1 LHTSHLRNN
10 VDTDNFHDYEVD
22 NVNIRSLL
30 GVRDMRPCVLLLT
43 LLVVLAGCKPEDTP
57 TALRMVRTL
66 VVDTKRINEDRQ
78 AIGEVKPRY
87 ESDLSFRVAGK
98 VLSRLVDVGAWVKQ
112 GDTLA
117 TLDTQDYQNRLR
129 SAEAD
134 VSSAEAALVNA
145 QGTEARQAKLLK
157 DGWTPKATYDT
168 ALQNLQA
175 AEARLK
181 AAKAILDLNHDQL
194 NYTTLKADFD
204 GVITA
209 VGAEAGQNVNAGQM
223 VVKLAR
229 PDDKDGVFNIAE
241 TAFTDISKT
250 QLEVVVWPLSDPV
263 TRTYAVKVTL
273 NNPPPQ
279 LRFGM
284 SIGGRLKGKPAL
296 AVALPLSALFE
307 RNGSPAVWVLDQQS
321 SSLTLRPITVARYEA
336 NTIVVASGL
345 AKGDIV
351 VTAGVNTLTVGQKV
365 RLAEANLVRSDS
377 Q

>member
-1 LHTSHLRNN
+1 
-10 VDTDNFHDYEVD
+10 
-22 NVNIRSLL
+22 
-30 GVRDMRPCVLLLT
+30 MRPCILLLT
-43 LLVVLAGCKPEDTP
+43 LLLVLAGCKPEDVP
-57 TALRMVRTL
+57 VQSRLVRTL
-66 VVDTKRINEDRQ
+66 VVNPKPIGEDRH

-98 VLSRLVDVGAWVKQ
+98 VLSRLVDVGASVKQ
-112 GDTLA
+112 GDILA

-145 QGTEARQAKLLK
+145 QGTETRQAKLLK
-157 DGWTPKATYDT
+157 DGWTPKATYDG
-168 ALQNLQA
+168 ALHNLQA

-181 AAKAILDLNHDQL
+181 AAKANLDLTRDQL
-194 NYTTLKADFD
+194 NYTTLRADFD

-229 PDDKDGVFNIAE
+229 PDEKDGVFNIAE
-241 TAFTDISKT
+241 TALTEIGTT
-250 QLEVVVWPLSDPV
+250 QIDVVVWPLSNPELAVEGVVREVSPVADPV
-263 TRTYAVKVTL
+263 TRTYTVKVTL
-273 NNPPPQ
+273 KNPPPQ

-284 SIGGRLKGKPAL
+284 SVGGRLKGQAAL

-307 RNGSPAVWVLDQQS
+307 KDGSPAVWVLDPQS
-321 SSLTLRPITVARYEA
+321 SSLALRPIKVARYEA
-336 NTIVVASGL
+336 NTVVVAGGL
-345 AKGDIV
+345 AKGDVV
-351 VTAGVNTLTVGQKV
+351 VTAGVNTLTVGQRV
-365 RLAEANLVRSDS
+365 RLAAAKLAGSNH

>member
-1 LHTSHLRNN
+1 
-10 VDTDNFHDYEVD
+10 
-22 NVNIRSLL
+22 
-30 GVRDMRPCVLLLT
+30 MRRCISVFLTFLMVLT
-43 LLVVLAGCKPEDTP
+43 GCKPEDAP
-57 TALRMVRTL
+57 VESRLVRTL
-66 VVDTKRINEDRQ
+66 VVNPRPIGEDRQ

-87 ESDLSFRVAGK
+87 ESDLSFRVVGK

-129 SAEAD
+129 SAEAE

-145 QGTEARQAKLLK
+145 QATEARQAKLLK
-157 DGWTPKATYDT
+157 DGWTPKATYDN
-168 ALQNLQA
+168 ALQNLQV

-181 AAKAILDLNHDQL
+181 VAKANLDLTRDQL
-194 NYTTLKADFD
+194 NYTTLKAEFD

-229 PDDKDGVFNIAE
+229 PDEKDGVFNIAE
-241 TAFTDISKT
+241 TAFTDISNT
-250 QLEVVVWPLSDPV
+250 QLEVIVWPLSNPELAVEGVVREISPVADPV
-263 TRTYAVKVTL
+263 TRTYTVKVTL
-273 NNPPPQ
+273 KNPPAQ

-284 SIGGRLKGKPAL
+284 SIGGRLKGEAAL

-307 RNGSPAVWVLDQQS
+307 KNGSPAVWVLDQQS
-321 SSLTLRPITVARYEA
+321 SSLTLRPITVARYDA
-336 NTIVVASGL
+336 NTVIVAGGL
-345 AKGDIV
+345 SRGDIV

-365 RLAEANLVRSDS
+365 RLAEANLARE
-377 Q
+377 QQQ

>member
-1 LHTSHLRNN
+1 MRLSILLR
-10 VDTDNFHDYEVD
+10 T
-22 NVNIRSLL
+22 
-30 GVRDMRPCVLLLT
+30 VLVAI
-43 LLVVLAGCKPEDTP
+43 VVLVALAACKPEDTP
-57 TALRMVRTL
+57 AALQLVRAL
-66 VVDTKRINEDRQ
+66 VVDPKSISEDRH
-78 AIGEVKPRY
+78 AVGEVKPRY
-87 ESDLSFRVAGK
+87 ESDLSFRVVGK
-98 VLSRLVDVGAWVKQ
+98 VLTRPVDVGTWVKQ

-129 SAEAD
+129 TAEAE
-134 VSSAEAALVNA
+134 VSSAEAAFVNA
-145 QGTEARQAKLLK
+145 QGTAARQEKLLK

-168 ALQNLQA
+168 AVQNLQL

-181 AAKAILDLNHDQL
+181 AAKANLDLTRDQL

-229 PDDKDGVFNIAE
+229 PDDKDGVFNVAE

-250 QLEVVVWPLSDPV
+250 QLAVVVWPLSNPDLRVEGVVREISPVADPT
-263 TRTYAVKVTL
+263 TRTYTVKVTL
-273 NNPPPQ
+273 HNPPPQ

-284 SIGGRLKGKPAL
+284 SLAGRLEGRTAL
-296 AVALPLSALFE
+296 AVALPLSAIFE
-307 RNGSPAVWVLDQQS
+307 KNGSPAVWVLDQQS
-321 SSLTLRPITVARYEA
+321 SSLILRPITVARYEA
-336 NTIVVASGL
+336 NTVIVADGL

-365 RLAEANLVRSDS
+365 RLAETTLAESDS
-377 Q
+377 R

>member
-1 LHTSHLRNN
+1 
-10 VDTDNFHDYEVD
+10 
-22 NVNIRSLL
+22 
-30 GVRDMRPCVLLLT
+30 MRPCILLLT

-57 TALRMVRTL
+57 AALRMVRTL
-66 VVDTKRINEDRQ
+66 VVETKRINDDRQ

-117 TLDTQDYQNRLR
+117 TLDTQDYQNHLR

-181 AAKAILDLNHDQL
+181 AAKASLDLTHDQL

-250 QLEVVVWPLSDPV
+250 QLEVVVWPLSNPDLMLEGVVREISPVADPV

-273 NNPPPQ
+273 INPPPQ

-336 NTIVVASGL
+336 NTVVVASGL

-351 VTAGVNTLTVGQKV
+351 VTAGVNTLAVGQKV

>member
-1 LHTSHLRNN
+1 M
-10 VDTDNFHDYEVD
+10 
-22 NVNIRSLL
+22 RSYI
-30 GVRDMRPCVLLLT
+30 LLT
-43 LLVVLAGCKPEDTP
+43 LLVVLAGCKPEDIP
-57 TALRMVRTL
+57 VESRLVRTL
-66 VVDTKRINEDRQ
+66 VVDPKPVGEDRH
-78 AIGEVKPRY
+78 AIGGVKPRY

-98 VLSRLVDVGAWVKQ
+98 VLSRLVDVGVWVKQ

-157 DGWTPKATYDT
+157 DGWTPKATYDG

-181 AAKAILDLNHDQL
+181 AAKANLNLTLDQL
-194 NYTTLKADFD
+194 NYTTLRADFD

-229 PDDKDGVFNIAE
+229 QDDKDGVFNIAE
-241 TAFTDISKT
+241 TALITEIGTT
-250 QLEVVVWPLSDPV
+250 QIEILVWPLSNPELAVEGLVREISPVADPA
-263 TRTYAVKVTL
+263 TRTYTVKVTL
-273 NNPPPQ
+273 KNPPPQ

-284 SIGGRLKGKPAL
+284 SIGGRLKGQAAL
-296 AVALPLSALFE
+296 AVALPLAALFE
-307 RNGSPAVWVLDQQS
+307 KNGSPAVWVLDQQS
-321 SSLTLRPITVARYEA
+321 NSLALRPITVARYEG
-336 NTIVVASGL
+336 NTVVVGSGL

-365 RLAEANLVRSDS
+365 RLAEAHLAGSDS
-377 Q
+377 K

>member
-1 LHTSHLRNN
+1 M
-10 VDTDNFHDYEVD
+10 
-22 NVNIRSLL
+22 RS
-30 GVRDMRPCVLLLT
+30 CILLLT
-43 LLVVLAGCKPEDTP
+43 LLVVLVGCKPEDAP
-57 TALRMVRTL
+57 TALRLVRTL
-66 VVDTKRINEDRQ
+66 VVDPKSIGEDRH

-98 VLSRLVDVGAWVKQ
+98 VLSRLVDVGASVKQ

-129 SAEAD
+129 SAEAE

-157 DGWTPKATYDT
+157 DGWTPKATYDG

-181 AAKAILDLNHDQL
+181 AAKASLNLTQDQL
-194 NYTTLKADFD
+194 NYTTLRADFD

-241 TAFTDISKT
+241 TALTEIGDDADRGPGVA
-250 QLEVVVWPLSDPV
+250 VVQSGTTGRGRGAGDLS
-263 TRTYAVKVTL
+263 
-273 NNPPPQ
+273 
-279 LRFGM
+279 
-284 SIGGRLKGKPAL
+284 GR
-296 AVALPLSALFE
+296 
-307 RNGSPAVWVLDQQS
+307 
-321 SSLTLRPITVARYEA
+321 
-336 NTIVVASGL
+336 
-345 AKGDIV
+345 
-351 VTAGVNTLTVGQKV
+351 
-365 RLAEANLVRSDS
+365 
-377 Q
+377 

>member
-1 LHTSHLRNN
+1 
-10 VDTDNFHDYEVD
+10 
-22 NVNIRSLL
+22 
-30 GVRDMRPCVLLLT
+30 M
-43 LLVVLAGCKPEDTP
+43 LLVVLAGCKPEDVPVETR
-57 TALRMVRTL
+57 LVRSL
-66 VVDTKRINEDRQ
+66 VVDLKPVGDDRQ
-78 AIGEVKPRY
+78 AVGEVKPRY

-112 GDTLA
+112 SDTLA

-181 AAKAILDLNHDQL
+181 AAKASLDLTRDQL
-194 NYTTLKADFD
+194 NYATLKADFD

-209 VGAEAGQNVNAGQM
+209 VGAEVGQNVNAGQM

-241 TAFTDISKT
+241 TAFSDVNDSHP
-250 QLEVVVWPLSDPV
+250 EVIVWPLSNPNLIIEGAVREISPVADPA
-263 TRTYAVKVTL
+263 TRTYTVKVTL
-273 NNPPPQ
+273 KNPPPQ

-284 SIGGRLKGKPAL
+284 SIGGRLKGHAPL
-296 AVALPLSALFE
+296 AVALPLSAVFE
-307 RNGSPAVWVLDQQS
+307 KNGSPAVWVFDQQS
-321 SSLTLRPITVARYEA
+321 SNLTLRPITVARYEA
-336 NTIVVASGL
+336 NTVVVASGL

-365 RLAEANLVRSDS
+365 RLATAKFAESNSK
-377 Q
+377 

>member
-1 LHTSHLRNN
+1 
-10 VDTDNFHDYEVD
+10 
-22 NVNIRSLL
+22 
-30 GVRDMRPCVLLLT
+30 MRPCILLLT
-43 LLVVLAGCKPEDTP
+43 LLVVLAGCKPEDAP
-57 TALRMVRTL
+57 AALRLVRTL
-66 VVDTKRINEDRQ
+66 VVDPKSIGEDRH

-134 VSSAEAALVNA
+134 VSSAEAALVKA

-168 ALQNLQA
+168 ALQQPA
-175 AEARLK
+175 VPPRPGSTPPRPISTSPA
-181 AAKAILDLNHDQL
+181 
-194 NYTTLKADFD
+194 TSSTTPTLKADFD

-241 TAFTDISKT
+241 TAFTDISDA
-250 QLEVVVWPLSDPV
+250 QPEVIVWPLSNPDLTVEGVVREISPVADPA
-263 TRTYAVKVTL
+263 TRTYTVKVTL
-273 NNPPPQ
+273 KNPPPQ

-284 SIGGRLKGKPAL
+284 SIGGRLKGQTAL

-307 RNGSPAVWVLDQQS
+307 KNGSPAVWVLRSAIEQS
-321 SSLTLRPITVARYEA
+321 HSEA
-336 NTIVVASGL
+336 HHGRAL
-345 AKGDIV
+345 
-351 VTAGVNTLTVGQKV
+351 
-365 RLAEANLVRSDS
+365 
-377 Q
+377 